1 MYKITHY
8 CVVCDHKKLEATL
21 VFLTTELF
29 KPEVLNQ
36 GDIFLVVTLGKGASG
51 I

>member
-1 MYKITHY
+1 M
-8 CVVCDHKKLEATL
+8 VCDHKKLEATL
-21 VFLTTELF
+21 VFLIKELF

-36 GDIFLVVTLGKGASG
+36 GDILLVVTLGRGASG